1 MDCFC
6 FGLFFCLFQGNT
18 HSQRSI
24 FLWVGLCFVCFR
36 ENTLIPKEAFS
47 YVLVYVFVSFREN
60 TLAPKEAFSVF
71 LSVLGKTH
79 LPPNMHFYGLVYFLS
94 VSGKTHL
101 SLKSIFLWIGLCVYV
116 FQVKHTY
123 PLRSIFFWIGLH
135 VFVWFRENTFT
146 SKEVFSY
153 GLVYLLSVS
162 GKIHL
167 PLKKHF
173 LMNWFMCF

>member
-1 MDCFC
+1 MSVSGKHTLPKKHFLMGW
-6 FGLFFCLFQGNT
+6 FTFCLFQGKYT
-18 HSQRSI
+18 YPQRSI
-24 FLWVGLCFVCFR
+24 FLCIGLCFCLFQGKHSCPQRSIFCVFVCFR
-36 ENTLIPKEAFS
+36 ENTLTSKHAF
-47 YVLVYVFVSFREN
+47 LWTGLLFVCFREN
-60 TLAPKEAFSVF
+60 TFVLKKHF
-71 LSVLGKTH
+71 L
-79 LPPNMHFYGLVYFLS
+79 MDWFMC
-94 VSGKTHL
+94 
-101 SLKSIFLWIGLCVYV
+101 LCL